1 MLQLAS
7 NKKSNLVPSPKVCIM
22 KKLLLLSFIAVQMAA
37 FAQQPPFELSN
48 KKETT
53 TYTEAIRF
61 YEGLAKTFPQQ
72 AKLFTYGSTD
82 FGKPLHLLVLSKK
95 GVFDPQTLRKNNKR
109 IFLINNGIHP
119 GEPEG
124 IDASMMLARDLL
136 KGNKLPEDVVI
147 CIIPVYNI
155 DGSHNRSGTSR
166 ANQNGPVAYGFRGN
180 GKNYDLNRDFIKTDS
195 KNSQAF
201 QQIFNTWQ
209 PEIFVD
215 THTSNGADYQYT
227 MTLIPTQ
234 KDKLNPILS
243 AYLTKTMVP
252 DLYSQMKGKGYEL
265 IPYVNSINETPDA
278 GITGY
283 IESPRYS
290 TGYAA
295 LHNAIG
301 FMPETHMLKSFDKRV
316 ESTYKLLQT
325 YIDIIVRD
333 AKVIGENKRK
343 ADAFTVAQKEFPL
356 DWKLNRSVY
365 DSIDFKGYVGKKKPS
380 EVSGVDRLYYD
391 RNDPYTKK
399 IKYWDQFEPSLTV
412 SKPIAYVIPKA
423 WDRVIALLKLN
434 NVKMQQLTADT
445 KLNLEMYYIGDMKTG
460 TRPYEGHYQHSA
472 VVLNPTQQDVQF
484 YAGDYVVYVNQ
495 PTNRYIVETLE
506 PQAIDSFFNW
516 NFFDSVLGQKEG
528 YSSYVFE
535 DTAAE
540 LLKKDPALKQ
550 KLEAEKA
557 KNPELAKSGRMQLD
571 FVYKN
576 SDYYEKTYMRY
587 PIGRLK
593 QDLKLNLK

>member
-1 MLQLAS
+1 
-7 NKKSNLVPSPKVCIM
+7 M
-22 KKLLLLSFIAVQMAA
+22 KKLLLLSLMAISMEA
-37 FAQQPPFELSN
+37 FAQQTPFERSN

-53 TYTEAIRF
+53 TYAEAITF
-61 YEGLAKTFPQQ
+61 YEGLAKAFPQQ

-95 GVFDPQTLRKNNKR
+95 GIFDPSTLRKSNKR
-109 IFLINNGIHP
+109 IFLVNNGIHP

-180 GKNYDLNRDFIKTDS
+180 SKNYDLNRDFIKTDS

-243 AYLTKTMVP
+243 SYLTKTMVP

-295 LHNAIG
+295 LHNTIG
-301 FMPETHMLKSFDKRV
+301 FMPETHMLKTFDKRV

-343 ADAFTVAQKEFPL
+343 ADEFTVQQTVFPL

-380 EVSGVDRLYYD
+380 EVSGTDRLYYD

-412 SKPIAYVIPKA
+412 NKPIAYVIPKA
-423 WDRVIALLKLN
+423 WDRVIELLKLN
-434 NVKMQQLTADT
+434 NVKMQQLTADA
-445 KLNLEMYYIGDMKTG
+445 KLDLEMYYIGDMKTG

-472 VVLNPTQQDVQF
+472 VVLNPMIQKVQF

-495 PTNRYIVETLE
+495 PNNRYIVETLE

-540 LLKKDPALKQ
+540 LLKKDPELKQ
-550 KLEAEKA
+550 KLEAEKL

-593 QDLKLNLK
+593 QDIKLNLK

>member
-1 MLQLAS
+1 MKRLAFFS
-7 NKKSNLVPSPKVCIM
+7 
-22 KKLLLLSFIAVQMAA
+22 LLFISLNS
-37 FAQQPPFELSN
+37 FAQQTPFERSLQ
-48 KKETT
+48 KETT
-53 TYTEAIRF
+53 TYNEAISF
-61 YEGLAKTFPQQ
+61 YEGLAKTYPQQ
-72 AKLFTYGSTD
+72 AKLLTYGSTD
-82 FGKPLHLLVLSKK
+82 FGKPLHLLVLSKGK
-95 GVFDPQTLRKNNKR
+95 VFDPIALRKSDKR

-136 KGNKLPEDVVI
+136 KGNKLPENVVI

-180 GKNYDLNRDFIKTDS
+180 SKNYDLNRDFIKTDS

-201 QQIFNTWQ
+201 QQIFNTWH

-243 AYLTKTMVP
+243 SYLTKTMVP
-252 DLYSQMKGKGYEL
+252 DLYSHMKGKGYEL
-265 IPYVNSINETPDA
+265 IPYVNSMAETPDA

-295 LHNAIG
+295 LHNSIG
-301 FMPETHMLKSFDKRV
+301 FMPETHMLKTFDKRV

-333 AKVIGENKRK
+333 AKAIGENKRK
-343 ADAFTVAQKEFPL
+343 ADAYTAQQKDFPL

-365 DSIDFKGYVGKKKPS
+365 DSIEFKGYVGKKKPS
-380 EVSGVDRLYYD
+380 EISGTDRLYYD
-391 RNDPYTKK
+391 KSEPFTKK

-412 SKPIAYVIPKA
+412 TKPIAYVIPKA
-423 WDRVIALLKLN
+423 WDKVIALLKLN
-434 NVKMQQLTADT
+434 NVKMQQLTADA

-472 VVLNPTQQDVQF
+472 VTLNPVMQDVQF

-495 PTNRYIVETLE
+495 PNNRYIVETLE

-516 NFFDSVLGQKEG
+516 NFFDSILGQKEG

-540 LLKKDPALKQ
+540 LLKKDPELKQ
-550 KLEAEKA
+550 KLETEKQ
-557 KNPELAKSGRMQLD
+557 KNPELAKSGRAQLD

-576 SDYYEKTYMRY
+576 SDYYEKTYNRY

-593 QDLKLNLK
+593 QDLKLTLK

>member
-1 MLQLAS
+1 
-7 NKKSNLVPSPKVCIM
+7 M
-22 KKLLLLSFIAVQMAA
+22 KKLPLLLALFGSLNA
-37 FAQQPPFELSN
+37 FAQETPFERSH

-53 TYTEAIRF
+53 TYAEAISF
-61 YEGLAKTFPQQ
+61 YEGLAKAYPQQ

-82 FGKPLHLLVLSKK
+82 FGKPLHLLVLSKTK
-95 GVFDPQTLRKNNKR
+95 IFDPAAIRKANKR
-109 IFLINNGIHP
+109 FFLINNGIHP

-124 IDASMMLARDLL
+124 IDASMMFARDLL
-136 KGNKLPEDVVI
+136 KSNKLPEDVVI
-147 CIIPVYNI
+147 GIIPVYNI
-155 DGSHNRSGTSR
+155 DGSHNRTGTSR

-180 GKNYDLNRDFIKTDS
+180 SKNYDLNRDFIKTDS

-234 KDKLNPILS
+234 KDKLNNILS
-243 AYLTKTMVP
+243 GYMTQTLVPYLYKE
-252 DLYSQMKGKGYEL
+252 MKGKGYEL

-295 LHNAIG
+295 LHNSIG

-325 YIDIIVRD
+325 YLDVIVRD
-333 AKVIGENKRK
+333 AKIIGENKRK
-343 ADAFTVAQKEFPL
+343 ADEFVAQQKDFPL

-365 DSIDFKGYVGKKKPS
+365 DSIEFKGYEAKYKPS
-380 EVSGVDRLYYD
+380 EISGIDRLYYD
-391 RNDPYTKK
+391 RNAPYTKK
-399 IKYWDQFEPSLTV
+399 IKYWDKFEPSLSVT
-412 SKPIAYVIPKA
+412 KPIAYIIPKA
-423 WDRVIALLKLN
+423 WDKVIELLKLN
-434 NVKMQQLTADT
+434 SVKMQQLASDT
-445 KLNLEMYYIGDMKTG
+445 KVKVEMYYIADMKTG

-472 VVLNPTQQDVQF
+472 VKVNPVVQEVQF
-484 YAGDYVVYVNQ
+484 YAGDYVVYANQ
-495 PTNRYIVETLE
+495 PSNRYIVETLE

-516 NFFDSVLGQKEG
+516 NFFDSILGQKEG

-535 DTAAE
+535 DTGAD
-540 LLKKDPALKQ
+540 LLKKDPELKQ

-557 KNPELAKSGRMQLD
+557 KNPDLAKSASAQLD

-576 SDYYEKTYMRY
+576 SDYYEKTHMRY
-587 PIGRLK
+587 PIGRLQ
-593 QDLKLNLK
+593 QDIKLNLK